1 MTKELVLL
9 PKAEYEKLLSD
20 NKIRTDSIN
29 DSKSLTQ
36 NRGTNTDANE
46 TVGSQTITS
55 SNINGTNI
63 NTNDTA
69 GSQTTKSSSNINAND
84 SAGGVNKYLSKPLT
98 RFSDTVNLN
107 TSLYPTGKNS
117 IDTPLLSKPSN
128 RMDDQDST
136 YNSGIKKTD
145 KVNSVKSTRSNFDN
159 NHPVSDQSGGQ
170 QKGQKYVN
178 KHFPNFWGTKDVR
191 GGYPIKDET
200 KLRNPECGQDV
211 SV

>member
-1 MTKELVLL
+1 MAKELVLL
-9 PKAEYEKLLSD
+9 PKAEYEKLLSE

-46 TVGSQTITS
+46 TLGSETITS
-55 SNINGTNI
+55 SNINESAGGTNI
-63 NTNDTA
+63 NADDTA
-69 GSQTTKSSSNINAND
+69 GSKTTKSSSNINADD
-84 SAGGVNKYLSKPLT
+84 SAGGVNKYLSKSLT

-136 YNSGIKKTD
+136 YNSGIKKID
-145 KVNSVKSTRSNFDN
+145 KVNSVKSRRSNFDN

-170 QKGQKYVN
+170 QNGRKYVKQTFSEFLGN
-178 KHFPNFWGTKDVR
+178 KRRTRWIPYKR
-191 GGYPIKDET
+191 
-200 KLRNPECGQDV
+200 
-211 SV
+211 

>member
-1 MTKELVLL
+1 MAKELVLL
-9 PKAEYEKLLSD
+9 PKAEYEKLLSE

-55 SNINGTNI
+55 SNINESAGGTHI
-63 NTNDTA
+63 NANDTA

-84 SAGGVNKYLSKPLT
+84 SAGGVNKYLSKSFT

-107 TSLYPTGKNS
+107 TSSYPTGKNS

-145 KVNSVKSTRSNFDN
+145 KVNSVKSTRSNFDK

-170 QKGQKYVN
+170 QKGQKYVKQTFSEFLGN
-178 KHFPNFWGTKDVR
+178 KRRAKWIPYKR
-191 GGYPIKDET
+191 
-200 KLRNPECGQDV
+200 
-211 SV
+211 